1 MDTQDIYFEGRIA
14 AWVTRAGIAFSSWV
28 DELDHDDPVWRFICA
43 ASACAFDVLN
53 GGVSA
58 PFSEDVA
65 MAYARGTFVGAAQ
78 FDSTRPNRLGP
89 LYPTF
94 IVREL

>member
-1 MDTQDIYFEGRIA
+1 MAVHLCRVGLRLRRPQLRSQ
-14 AWVTRAGIAFSSWV
+14 V
-28 DELDHDDPVWRFICA
+28 
-43 ASACAFDVLN
+43 
-53 GGVSA
+53 

-65 MAYARGTFVGAAQ
+65 MAYARGAFVGAEQ

-94 IVREL
+94 IVREI